1 MEMGM
6 TDRSNTPRE
15 LARRMKQAMSHRAIA
30 AYHVARSTRQAVMA
44 ERQRFVEA
52 AEHYRK
58 LAELEEEV
66 AGMRPKP
73 PRRVYNDLC
82 FKGTLTGFRARRVVS
97 FALW

>member
-1 MEMGM
+1 M

-30 AYHVARSTRQAVMA
+30 AYYVARSTRQAVMA

-73 PRRVYNDLC
+73 PAPSL
-82 FKGTLTGFRARRVVS
+82 
-97 FALW
+97 